1 MRLILVEVFEPLLEI
16 TIHSLLLITPKGK
29 DNWYGPILVTPSS
42 FTEVIIENELQK
54 YELD

>member
-1 MRLILVEVFEPLLEI
+1 MRLILVEVFEPPLEI